1 MAEREGWLRER
12 GGCFLEGEPR
22 QGRWEEEPKGATEA
36 SSKLPFQAGRRG
48 SSEGDAKERI
58 GVSGL
63 QGAPEAGCYG
73 LCGCAPPP
81 PPTFPPS
88 FQPPP
93 VAPRAVLLP
102 GVGIGGFR
110 AALAQGAVVLRDVLV
125 SGRPGIFVEA
135 REGEEVAARGTE
147 KEQFTEK
154 CSLSPFGDVS
164 EIKGLWVEAPRSRET
179 PLPPGSQPENAQV
192 SRHSRR
198 RELRS
203 AGRQF
208 CGFLMR

>member
-1 MAEREGWLRER
+1 MGVR
-12 GGCFLEGEPR
+12 P
-22 QGRWEEEPKGATEA
+22 
-36 SSKLPFQAGRRG
+36 LP
-48 SSEGDAKERI
+48 
-58 GVSGL
+58 L
-63 QGAPEAGCYG
+63 
-73 LCGCAPPP
+73 
-81 PPTFPPS
+81 PPS
-88 FQPPP
+88 LPHSRLPQLP
-93 VAPRAVLLP
+93 PRAVLLP

-110 AALAQGAVVLRDVLV
+110 AALAQGAVALRDVLV
-125 SGRPGIFVEA
+125 SGGPGIFVEA
-135 REGEEVAARGTE
+135 REGEEAAARGTE